1 MESRFKGD
9 TMRYKNLSLKAKIL
23 LLISASIVS
32 FFTLVAILYVNNI
45 SLGRKIY
52 YQTHDNLKQ
61 IVESKLK
68 LSTDFAANII
78 GEIMAEVPD
87 EEKQIEIIAKMIE
100 QFRFEDDKSG
110 YYFVYKGNVPVAH
123 PTRKDLIGK
132 DLGQTKDVNG
142 VYYVPELHKAAARGG
157 GFVEYVFSKPLPDGT
172 RKDAD
177 KSAYAVLIPNTNFW
191 ISTGVYIDNVSEEAK
206 NVTIGIY
213 KLIESSDL
221 MALGIAFIVLLIIF
235 MPLATFFYI
244 NLIGNMKRMEDGL
257 HSFFRF
263 LNNES
268 DKIELIEIQSKDE
281 FGRLANSINE
291 NLKKAENGLKQDYE
305 VINEAEYIA
314 NEISRG
320 NLTLRITKEPS
331 NPQLQNLKNT
341 LNVMLKSFEANIGS
355 NLSQIQQIFDD
366 YKNMDF
372 TTSIPEAKGHME
384 ATLNILGGEI
394 KNMLRTSLEF
404 ANLLNADIK
413 SLKEASENLRD
424 SANNQADSLTQTVQA
439 VTQITGSMQTVSDKT
454 GEITNQSND
463 IKNIIGIIRDIADQ
477 TNLLALNA
485 AIEAARAGEHGRGF
499 AVVADEVRKLAER
512 TQKSLGE
519 IEANINVLV
528 QNINE
533 MSESIREQTSGI
545 AKIDE
550 SILNID
556 NLTKSNVT
564 IAENSSEIAKSVQ
577 NTAASILED
586 ANKKKF

>member
-1 MESRFKGD
+1 MFISGPI
-9 TMRYKNLSLKAKIL
+9 LSFIA
-23 LLISASIVS
+23 LI
-32 FFTLVAILYVNNI
+32 AILHYNN
-45 SLGRKIY
+45 SQLGDEIHK
-52 YQTHDNLKQ
+52 QTNSAFKPLVRDR
-61 IVESKLK
+61 IK
-68 LSTDFAANII
+68 LSTDLAASML
-78 GEIMAEVPD
+78 GEMIEGIQD
-87 EEKQIEIIAKMIE
+87 EQEKIKIIAKAIDK
-100 QFRFEDDKSG
+100 FRYEEDGSG
-110 YYFVYKGNVPVAH
+110 YYFVYKEHTPVAH
-123 PTRKDLIGK
+123 PVRKDLIGK
-132 DLGQTKDVNG
+132 DLSQLKDTDG
-142 VYYVPELHKAAARGG
+142 VYFIQDFYKAVKSGG
-157 GFVEYVFSKPLPDGT
+157 GFVEFLFDKPT
-172 RKDAD
+172 
-177 KSAYAVLIPNTNFW
+177 KSGQTVIATKISYAVSIPNTNLW
-191 ISTGVYIDNVSEEAK
+191 ISTGVYIDNLEEHAKKTSEGLSDILNSIIQITEIQGLLVAF
-206 NVTIGIY
+206 GI
-213 KLIESSDL
+213 
-221 MALGIAFIVLLIIF
+221 LLVIF
-235 MPLATFFYI
+235 LPLAFSFYTDLSRNVKSI
-244 NLIGNMKRMEDGL
+244 KDGL

-263 LNNES
+263 LNNETN
-268 DKIELIEIQSKDE
+268 KIELIEIKSKDV
-281 FGRLANSINE
+281 FGQLASSINE

-305 VINEAEYIA
+305 VISEAEYIA
-314 NEISRG
+314 NEISNG

-341 LNVMLKSFEANIGS
+341 LNTMLQSFEANIGS
-355 NLSQIQQIFDD
+355 DINQIKKVFDD

-413 SLKEASENLRD
+413 SLQEASENLKD